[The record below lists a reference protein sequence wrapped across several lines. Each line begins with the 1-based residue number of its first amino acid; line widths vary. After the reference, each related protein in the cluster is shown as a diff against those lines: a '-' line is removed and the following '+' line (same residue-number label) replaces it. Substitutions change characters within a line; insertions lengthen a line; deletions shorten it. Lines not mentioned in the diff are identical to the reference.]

1 MIEVRVKIRV
11 RVRVRVRVR
20 FGVSEQGHAEG
31 ARGSLVNKSVVARGP
46 RDLEMLPRST
56 LEVGT

>member
-11 RVRVRVRVR
+11 RVRGR